1 MVVVTS
7 DYAGSKPVVEK
18 PAPAATETKK
28 TKKSSK

>member
-7 DYAGSKPVVEK
+7 DYAGSKPVEK

-28 TKKSSK
+28 TKKSGK

>member
-7 DYAGSKPVVEK
+7 DYAGSKPVEK
-18 PAPAATETKK
+18 PAPATQTETKK